1 MKFLLLKKIEKGS
14 EMANAIKTFVKK
26 FANKSA
32 SVQDYSLAAIGKYQ
46 GIVELTLDRR
56 VVSANDLFLNML
68 GYTQTEI
75 ANMDYGSLVNP
86 EFRDSAKYHKFW
98 QQLNSGE
105 FVSEDFLYQNRDNK
119 EVWGRATFNP
129 IKDEDGKLSRIVGIV
144 TDITATKKNQLE
156 ELEELKVRASITDT
170 TSIVSDANLK
180 GDILSVNQKY
190 IEVSKYSREEL
201 IGQPH
206 SITRHPDMP
215 KEVFKEMWST
225 IGRGKIFR
233 GIIKNRAKDGTP
245 YYVDACVAPVLDKRG
260 KPRKYIGVRYDI
272 TEQEIERHNMKGIFD
287 GINAS
292 FAYIEFDTEGKVI
305 TANKNFL
312 DLMEY
317 QLDDVVGKHH
327 RTFVDSTFANSG
339 EYIQFWNDLAAG
351 KSQTDTFKRVT
362 RSGKGV
368 YIQATYSPIKDE
380 MGRVFKIA
388 KIATD
393 VTREKLEVVG
403 QLDAISKAQAAIE
416 FSMDGKITA
425 VNDNFLEMFGYTSN
439 EIIGQHHSLMLDA
452 AGKNSSEFKEFWE
465 RLNRGEQNNGQ
476 YKYIGKNGKEIWIQ
490 GFSSP
495 LMDLNRQPFKVVM
508 YASDITQQV
517 TAKQML
523 ESAVIQ
529 TKDVISAAREGDLS
543 QRIPMDGKE
552 GGIAELC
559 DNVNSLIETTDD
571 TMKEVGHVLAALAQG
586 DLKEKAPT
594 HYQGAFAKLADHVN
608 TTVDNLVNIVN
619 SISDSANVIS
629 DAIKEIATG
638 NSDLSE
644 RTEKQ
649 AANLE
654 ETAAS
659 IEELTSTV
667 RQNAENAQ
675 QANQLAIG
683 ASDVAEKGG
692 NVVSQVVKTMSSIN
706 DSSKKIVDIISVID
720 GIAFQTNILA
730 LNAAVEAA
738 RAGEQ
743 GRGFAVV
750 ATEVRNLAQRSSAAA
765 KEIKTLISDSVEK
778 VENGTKLV
786 DEAGTTMDEIVQ
798 SIKHVADIIGE
809 ITTASHEQSSGIEQ
823 VNDAITQI
831 DEGTQ
836 QNAAL
841 VEEAA
846 ATAEE
851 MQTQAEQLTQ
861 AVAAFSLHPS
871 HKTVEKATRIPERR
885 DYSTRPF
892 GGKNSSNTNTATAK
906 IQATEKVKTVAAR
919 SKVVNAKDDDWDE
932 F

>member
-1 MKFLLLKKIEKGS
+1 
-14 EMANAIKTFVKK
+14 MANALKTFVNK
-26 FANKSA
+26 FAKKPTSFR
-32 SVQDYSLAAIGKYQ
+32 DYSLADIGRYQ
-46 GIVELTLDRR
+46 GIVELSLDRR
-56 VVSANDLFLNML
+56 VITANEVFLNML
-68 GYTQTEI
+68 GYSQNEI
-75 ANMDYGSLVNP
+75 TNMDYGILVNP
-86 EFRDSAKYHKFW
+86 EFRDSANYHKLW

-105 FVSEDFLYQNRDNK
+105 FVSDDFLYQNRDGK
-119 EVWGRATFNP
+119 EVWGRASFNP
-129 IKDEDGKLSRIVGIV
+129 IRDEDGKVSKVMGLV
-144 TDITATKKNQLE
+144 TDITDTKKEQLDE
-156 ELEELKVRASITDT
+156 VEDLRVRASIIDT

-180 GDILSVNQKY
+180 GDILTINQKY
-190 IEVSKYSREEL
+190 IEVSKYSRDEL

-215 KEVFKEMWST
+215 KEVFKEMWAT

-245 YYVDACVAPVLDKRG
+245 YYVDAVVAPVLDKRG
-260 KPRKYIGVRYDI
+260 KPKKYIGVRYDI
-272 TEQEIERHNMKGIFD
+272 TEAEIERHNMKGIFD
-287 GINAS
+287 AINAYY
-292 FAYIEFDTEGKVI
+292 AYIEFDTQGKVL

-327 RTFVDSTFANSG
+327 RTFVDPSYANSS
-339 EYIQFWNDLAAG
+339 EYTRFWDDLAAG
-351 KSQTDTFKRVT
+351 QSKTDTFHRVT

-368 YIQATYSPIKDE
+368 YIQATYSPVKDE
-380 MGRVFKIA
+380 MGRVFKVA

-416 FSMDGKITA
+416 FSMDGKITS
-425 VNDNFLEMFGYTSN
+425 VNDNFLEMFGYASN
-439 EIIGQHHSLMLDA
+439 EVVGQHHSLLLDA
-452 AGKNSSEFKEFWE
+452 GGKSSSEFKEFWE

-476 YKYIGKNGKEIWIQ
+476 YKYIRRNGNEVWIQ
-490 GFSSP
+490 GFASP
-495 LMDLNRQPFKVVM
+495 LVDLNKKPFKVVM
-508 YASDITQQV
+508 YATDITQQV
-517 TAKQML
+517 ATKQML
-523 ESAVIQ
+523 ESAVMQ

-543 QRIPMDGKE
+543 QRIPLDGKE
-552 GGIAELC
+552 GGIADLC
-559 DNVNSLIETTDD
+559 DNVNSLIETTDV
-571 TMKEVGHVLAALAQG
+571 TMKEVGRVLEALAQG
-586 DLKEKAPT
+586 DLREKAPT
-594 HYQGAFAKLADHVN
+594 DYQGAFGRLADHVN
-608 TTVDNLVNIVN
+608 STVDNLVNIVN
-619 SISDSANVIS
+619 SISESADVIT
-629 DAIKEIATG
+629 DAIKEIASG

-667 RQNAENAQ
+667 RQNADNAQ

-765 KEIKTLISDSVEK
+765 KEIKTLIGDSVEK
-778 VENGTKLV
+778 VESGTKLV

-851 MQTQAEQLTQ
+851 MQTQAQHLTQ
-861 AVAAFSLHPS
+861 AVGAFSLHASQEGSAKS
-871 HKTVEKATRIPERR
+871 HQAERR
-885 DYSTRPF
+885 NYATRPF
-892 GGKNSSNTNTATAK
+892 AGKKAPGKDVETAK
-906 IQATEKVKTVAAR
+906 ANTSEEKKAPAIR
-919 SKVVNAKDDDWDE
+919 SKVANAKNDDWDE

>member
-1 MKFLLLKKIEKGS
+1 M
-14 EMANAIKTFVKK
+14 
-26 FANKSA
+26 
-32 SVQDYSLAAIGKYQ
+32 
-46 GIVELTLDRR
+46 
-56 VVSANDLFLNML
+56 
-68 GYTQTEI
+68 
-75 ANMDYGSLVNP
+75 
-86 EFRDSAKYHKFW
+86 
-98 QQLNSGE
+98 
-105 FVSEDFLYQNRDNK
+105 
-119 EVWGRATFNP
+119 
-129 IKDEDGKLSRIVGIV
+129 
-144 TDITATKKNQLE
+144 
-156 ELEELKVRASITDT
+156 
-170 TSIVSDANLK
+170 
-180 GDILSVNQKY
+180 
-190 IEVSKYSREEL
+190 
-201 IGQPH
+201 
-206 SITRHPDMP
+206 
-215 KEVFKEMWST
+215 
-225 IGRGKIFR
+225 
-233 GIIKNRAKDGTP
+233 
-245 YYVDACVAPVLDKRG
+245 
-260 KPRKYIGVRYDI
+260 
-272 TEQEIERHNMKGIFD
+272 
-287 GINAS
+287 
-292 FAYIEFDTEGKVI
+292 
-305 TANKNFL
+305 
-312 DLMEY
+312 
-317 QLDDVVGKHH
+317 
-327 RTFVDSTFANSG
+327 
-339 EYIQFWNDLAAG
+339 
-351 KSQTDTFKRVT
+351 
-362 RSGKGV
+362 
-368 YIQATYSPIKDE
+368 
-380 MGRVFKIA
+380 
-388 KIATD
+388 
-393 VTREKLEVVG
+393 TREKLEVVG

-425 VNDNFLEMFGYTSN
+425 VNDIFLEMFGYTGN
-439 EIIGQHHSLMLDA
+439 EVIGQHHSIMLDA
-452 AGKNSSEFKEFWE
+452 SGKNTQEFKGFWE
-465 RLNRGEQNNGQ
+465 RLQRGEQNSGQ
-476 YKYIGKNGKEIWIQ
+476 YKYINKSGKDIWIQ
-490 GFSSP
+490 GFASP
-495 LMDLNRQPFKVVM
+495 LVDLNRQPFKVVM

-517 TAKQML
+517 DAKQML

-529 TKDVISAAREGDLS
+529 TKDVISSAREGDLS

-559 DNVNSLIETTDD
+559 DNVNSLIETTDI
-571 TMKEVGHVLAALAQG
+571 TMKEVGRVLEALAQG
-586 DLKEKAPT
+586 DLRQKAPEN
-594 HYQGAFAKLADHVN
+594 YQGDFGRLADHVN
-608 TTVDNLVNIVN
+608 KTVDNLVSIVN
-619 SISDSANVIS
+619 SITDSSDVIS
-629 DAIKEIATG
+629 DAIKEIASG

-692 NVVSQVVKTMSSIN
+692 NVVSQVVTTMSSIN

-851 MQTQAEQLTQ
+851 MQSQAQQLTQ
-861 AVAAFSLHPS
+861 AVAAFSLRS
-871 HKTVEKATRIPERR
+871 SQKTVSNTKQAPERR
-885 DYSTRPF
+885 DYSSRPF
-892 GGKNSSNTNTATAK
+892 SGNKATNSDMSASKT
-906 IQATEKVKTVAAR
+906 QATEKAKTATTK
-919 SKVVNAKDDDWDE
+919 SKVVNAKDNDWDE

>member
-1 MKFLLLKKIEKGS
+1 MTS
-14 EMANAIKTFVKK
+14 AIKTFVNK
-26 FANKSA
+26 FVSKSA
-32 SVQDYSLAAIGKYQ
+32 SIQDYPLAAIGQHQ

-68 GYTQTEI
+68 GYSQAEI
-75 ANMDYGSLVNP
+75 SNMDYGMLVDP
-86 EFRDSAKYHKFW
+86 EYRNSASYHTFW
-98 QQLNSGE
+98 QKLNGGE
-105 FVSEDFLYQNRDNK
+105 FISGDYLYHSHENK
-119 EVWGRATFNP
+119 EVWGHASFNP
-129 IKDEDGKLSRIVGIV
+129 IKDEDGKLSKIVGIV
-144 TDITATKKNQLE
+144 TDITAAKKEQLE
-156 ELEELKVRASITDT
+156 ELEELKVRASITDM

-180 GDILSVNQKY
+180 GDILSINQKY
-190 IEVSKYSREEL
+190 IEVSKYSRDEL

-233 GIIKNRAKDGTP
+233 GVVKNRAKDGTP
-245 YYVDACVAPVLDKRG
+245 YYVDACIAPVLDKRG

-272 TEQEIERHNMKGIFD
+272 TEAEIERHNMRGIFD
-287 GINAS
+287 AINS
-292 FAYIEFDTEGKVI
+292 SYAYIEFDTEGKVL
-305 TANKNFL
+305 TANSNFL

-317 QLDDVVGKHH
+317 QLEDIVGKHH
-327 RTFVDSTFANSG
+327 RTFVDPSFANSG

-351 KSQTDTFKRVT
+351 KSKTDTFKRIT

-368 YIQATYSPIKDE
+368 YIQATYSAIKDE
-380 MGRVFKIA
+380 VGRVFKVA

-416 FSMDGKITA
+416 FSMDGKISA
-425 VNDNFLEMFGYTSN
+425 VNDNFLEMFGYASN
-439 EIIGQHHSLMLDA
+439 EVIGQHHSLMLDA
-452 AGKNSSEFKEFWE
+452 SGKNTQEFKEFWD
-465 RLNRGEQNNGQ
+465 RLQRGEQNSGQ
-476 YKYIGKNGKEIWIQ
+476 YKYITKNGRDIWIQ
-490 GFSSP
+490 GFASP

-517 TAKQML
+517 AAKQML

-559 DNVNSLIETTDD
+559 DNVNSLIGTTDI
-571 TMKEVGHVLAALAQG
+571 TMKEVGRVLEALAQG
-586 DLKEKAPT
+586 DLRQKAPDD
-594 HYQGAFAKLADHVN
+594 YQGAFGRLADHVN
-608 TTVDNLVNIVN
+608 KTVDNLVNIVN
-619 SISDSANVIS
+619 SISDSADVIS
-629 DAIKEIATG
+629 DAIKEIASG

-692 NVVSQVVKTMSSIN
+692 NVVSQVVRTMSSIN

-765 KEIKTLISDSVEK
+765 KEIKTLIGDSVEK
-778 VENGTKLV
+778 VESGTKLV

-851 MQTQAEQLTQ
+851 MQTQAQQLTQ
-861 AVAAFSLHPS
+861 SVAAFSLDS
-871 HKTVEKATRIPERR
+871 SQKTVSNTKQMPERR
-885 DYSTRPF
+885 DHSTRPF
-892 GGKNSSNTNTATAK
+892 SGKNASNNDTAANKAQAAEKAKTAA
-906 IQATEKVKTVAAR
+906 ATR